1 MVSPV
6 TVAVKSMDYEL
17 DTSSLSRYIKA
28 MQTWPLR
35 IGKFLFR
42 FRSFT
47 PLPLILLTFIFFK
60 PVSNSL
66 LWTVT
71 GLIVACAG
79 EGIRM
84 ISVGYAG
91 SGTSGRETFLKAESL
106 NTTGLYSLVRNPLYW
121 GNGLIFAG
129 LLTMYAQ
136 PAALLLFIGFL
147 FLQYHFIVLAEETF
161 LRERYGRNYA
171 DYSSRVN
178 RWLPR
183 CRNYARPGHGFDGRK
198 VFFKENDSC
207 FNLLLAALLILAWKE
222 NVFSGKLRQPLLY
235 TCLALALIVFYAWV
249 KILKKKEKA
258 RGAV

>member
-1 MVSPV
+1 
-6 TVAVKSMDYEL
+6 
-17 DTSSLSRYIKA
+17 

-60 PVSNSL
+60 PISGSL

-71 GLIVACAG
+71 GIIVAFAG

-129 LLTMYAQ
+129 LLTVYAQ
-136 PAALLLFIGFL
+136 PAALLLFVIFL

-161 LRERYGRNYA
+161 LHERYGQAYT
-171 DYSSRVN
+171 DYCGRVN

-183 CRNYARPGHGFDGRK
+183 FGDYAHPGHRFDRRK

-207 FNLLLAALLILAWKE
+207 FNLLLAVLLIMAWKDE
-222 NVFSGKLRQPLLY
+222 VFFGRMRHPA
-235 TCLALALIVFYAWV
+235 ALAGAAILLMIFYIWV
-249 KILKKKEKA
+249 KILKKRA
-258 RGAV
+258 RKSA